1 MVRPNSKLRK
11 GTKSDGLAKDTSDQV
26 ETFRGSSE
34 TESFIGSTTSPTITR
49 IAKDMEQKT
58 KRLKENQSK
67 MTTTLKNMEG
77 LTKALNKSFEK
88 LRESLK

>member
-1 MVRPNSKLRK
+1 MVRFNTKVCKRSKSN
-11 GTKSDGLAKDTSDQV
+11 GMAKHSAHQG

-34 TESFIGSTTSPTITR
+34 AESFIGSTTSPTITR

-58 KRLKENQSK
+58 KRLQENQSK
-67 MTTTLKNMEG
+67 MTTTLENMEG

-88 LRESLK
+88 LRESLR

>member
-1 MVRPNSKLRK
+1 MEENLK
-11 GTKSDGLAKDTSDQV
+11 GET
-26 ETFRGSSE
+26 ETFRGYTE
-34 TESFIGSTTSPTITR
+34 AESFIGSTTSPTITR